1 MLKQLS
7 VFMFLSCLS
16 FSLIVLLRPK
26 NLFNPF
32 PPPFVRMLSY
42 PYAFKSGC
50 SYELKCKC
58 SSLGIMAPENWLD
71 RRTPYGSRELSPQRW
86 EQSQVSASLQVSLSC
101 HCRGLAGG
109 TESPLPFWL
118 ASGFHG
124 HFALNDCSLTQP
136 VKPAADLGG
145 ISLSSSSG
153 FSNSG
158 DFDSMRTQLNLG
170 GPLWR
175 NNNNDKCTSVA
186 SLKSSREKCFIVL
199 ACLDTI
205 YSRLLAFAA
214 SGRKPHLVIFSP
226 FPLEKP
232 NVILKHCDDSALCTI
247 KPSSCA
253 LWSDFTY
260 SLLKVQIICF

>member
-1 MLKQLS
+1 
-7 VFMFLSCLS
+7 
-16 FSLIVLLRPK
+16 
-26 NLFNPF
+26 
-32 PPPFVRMLSY
+32 
-42 PYAFKSGC
+42 
-50 SYELKCKC
+50 
-58 SSLGIMAPENWLD
+58 MAPENWLD
-71 RRTPYGSRELSPQRW
+71 RRIPYGSRELSPQRW

-260 SLLKVQIICF
+260 SVLKVQIICF

>member
-1 MLKQLS
+1 MPLS
-7 VFMFLSCLS
+7 RLSGWHREPTA
-16 FSLIVLLRPK
+16 LLARQRVSWPFCTEW
-26 NLFNPF
+26 LF
-32 PPPFVRMLSY
+32 
-42 PYAFKSGC
+42 
-50 SYELKCKC
+50 
-58 SSLGIMAPENWLD
+58 I
-71 RRTPYGSRELSPQRW
+71 
-86 EQSQVSASLQVSLSC
+86 
-101 HCRGLAGG
+101 
-109 TESPLPFWL
+109 
-118 ASGFHG
+118 
-124 HFALNDCSLTQP
+124 
-136 VKPAADLGG
+136 DLGG

-232 NVILKHCDDSALCTI
+232 NVMLKHCDDSALCTI

-260 SLLKVQIICF
+260 SVLKVQIICF